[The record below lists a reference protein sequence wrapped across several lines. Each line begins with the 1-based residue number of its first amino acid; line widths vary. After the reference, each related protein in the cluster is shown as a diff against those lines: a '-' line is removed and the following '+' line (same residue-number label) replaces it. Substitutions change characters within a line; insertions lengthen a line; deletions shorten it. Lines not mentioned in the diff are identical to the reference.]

1 MADDALYELKDSIGT
16 ITLNRPERMNSL
28 SGQMMDLTLQYLRQ
42 ASTDPDVR
50 CVVLTGAGDR
60 AFSAGADLKARGERR
75 GGGSEGPT
83 LEQSIDGLQR
93 QQEASVLLHTM
104 PKPTVAAINGAAAGA
119 SLSMAFASD
128 FRLAAEGAVLRTA
141 FSGIGFSGDFGSS
154 YFLTNMV
161 GSAKAREL
169 MLLGEKISAED
180 AHAMGLVNRVFSRD
194 TFRKDVNSF
203 AERLAEGPPLSYRY
217 MKRNINLAEAGGHLR
232 DVLDL
237 EAESMTRTGR
247 SEDLTK
253 ATQSFLKKEKAA
265 FKGR

>member
-1 MADDALYELKDSIGT
+1 MADHALYEVKDSIGT
-16 ITLNRPERMNSL
+16 ITMNRPDRMNSL
-28 SGQMMDLTLQYLRQ
+28 SGQMMDLLMRYLRE

-50 CVVLTGAGDR
+50 CVVLTGAGER
-60 AFSAGADLKARGERR
+60 AFSAGADLKARVGR
-75 GGGSEGPT
+75 GGGGGEGPT

-93 QQEASVLLHTM
+93 QHEASVLLHTR
-104 PKPTVAAINGAAAGA
+104 PKPTRAAINGAAAGA

-128 FRLAAEGAVLRTA
+128 FRIAAEGAVLRTA

-169 MLLGEKISAED
+169 MLLGEKISAEE
-180 AHAMGLVNRVFSRD
+180 AHVMGLVNRVFSRD
-194 TFRKDVNSF
+194 TFRKEVDSF
-203 AERLAEGPPLSYRY
+203 ALRLAEGPPLSYRY

-237 EAESMTRTGR
+237 EAESMMRTGR
-247 SEDLTK
+247 SEDFAK
-253 ATQSFLKKEKAA
+253 AARAFMAKEKAT
-265 FKGR
+265 FKGS

>member
-1 MADDALYELKDSIGT
+1 MADHTLYEVKDSIAT
-16 ITLNRPERMNSL
+16 ITMNRPDRMNSL
-28 SGQMMDLTLQYLRQ
+28 SGQMMDLLMRYLRE
-42 ASTDPDVR
+42 ASSDPGVR
-50 CVVLTGAGDR
+50 CVVLTGSGDR
-60 AFSAGADLKARGERR
+60 AFSAGADLKARAER
-75 GGGSEGPT
+75 GGGVGEGPT

-119 SLSMAFASD
+119 SLSMAFACD
-128 FRLAAEGAVLRTA
+128 FRIAAEGAILRTA

-180 AHAMGLVNRVFSRD
+180 AHAMGLVNRVFARD
-194 TFRKDVNSF
+194 SFRKEVNSF
-203 AERLAEGPPLSYRY
+203 AERLAEGPPLSFRY

-247 SEDLTK
+247 SEDLAK
-253 ATQSFLKKEKAA
+253 ATQAFLKKEKAA

>member
-1 MADDALYELKDSIGT
+1 MADHALYQVKDSIGT
-16 ITLNRPERMNSL
+16 ITMNRPDRMNSL
-28 SGQMMDLTLQYLRQ
+28 SGQMMDLLLQYLRE
-42 ASTDPDVR
+42 ASTDPEVR

-60 AFSAGADLKARGERR
+60 AFSAGADLRGRGEG
-75 GGGSEGPT
+75 GGGSGEGPT

-104 PKPTVAAINGAAAGA
+104 PKPTLAAINGAAAGA

-128 FRLAAEGAVLRTA
+128 FRIAVEGAVLRTA
-141 FSGIGFSGDFGSS
+141 FSGIGFTGDFGSS

-161 GSAKAREL
+161 GSAVAREL

-180 AHAMGLVNRVFSRD
+180 AHAMGLVNRVVARD
-194 TFRKDVNSF
+194 TFRKEVDSF
-203 AERLAEGPPLSYRY
+203 ALRLAEGPPLSYRY

-237 EAESMTRTGR
+237 EAEAMMRTGR
-247 SEDLTK
+247 SEDFAK
-253 ATQSFLKKEKAA
+253 ATQAFLNKEKAT

>member
-1 MADDALYELKDSIGT
+1 MADHALYEVKDSIGT
-16 ITLNRPERMNSL
+16 ITMNRPDRMNSL
-28 SGQMMDLTLQYLRQ
+28 SGQMMDLLMRYLRE

-60 AFSAGADLKARGERR
+60 AFSAGADLKARVGRGA
-75 GGGSEGPT
+75 GGGEGPT

-93 QQEASVLLHTM
+93 QHEASVLLHTM
-104 PKPTVAAINGAAAGA
+104 PKPTLAAINGAAAGG

-128 FRLAAEGAVLRTA
+128 FRIAAEGAVLRTA

-169 MLLGEKISAED
+169 MLLGEKISAEE
-180 AHAMGLVNRVFSRD
+180 AHVMGLVNRVFSHD
-194 TFRKDVNSF
+194 TFRKEVDSF
-203 AERLAEGPPLSYRY
+203 ALRLAEGPPLSYRY

-237 EAESMTRTGR
+237 EAESMSRTGR
-247 SEDLTK
+247 SEDLAK
-253 ATQSFLKKEKAA
+253 ATQAFLRKEKAT
-265 FKGR
+265 FKGS